1 MSVKDRLNDPESIE
15 VGKEVR
21 SMRSVFLKIIGI
33 SMIPLLVMAIVV
45 AILENIYFRNIIK
58 DEIKEELRTSAYG
71 LSALYDGTAPGDYEM
86 GDDGI
91 VYKGSTK
98 ISGLFSTL
106 PSDLKKS
113 GIVFTFFY
121 GNTRIDTSVLD
132 INGKNM
138 AGTKLD
144 NDKYRQ
150 IFDSGEEL
158 FCEATELGGRT
169 YYGYYNPY
177 KNSNGEIA
185 AIFFAGRLQNEVFAN
200 AGNYTY
206 MILWT
211 VFIVLIIGIIVSLL
225 CTIYTVGV
233 MFKHFRQEQDT
244 NLKKIAGKNQTDFMT
259 LVDREVRDPIDN
271 ITVLSD
277 KILEEETS
285 PEIREQVLGIK
296 EACNSMLISFR
307 SIRDYSLLEADEIGD
322 NTDEYEITKIVDDS
336 CRKVAAGIERKHLDF
351 HVEYD
356 EGMPDHLKGDY
367 VKIRQILDNLLE
379 NAVKY
384 TYEGSV
390 VLSITYRKITAGKI
404 DVTFTITDTGA
415 GIRRED
421 AQKLFSSIGKVGDN
435 KNVSIKGTGLG
446 LLICKRLV
454 NLLDGRISAESEIG
468 KGSTFTFTVPQDVA
482 GTKTV
487 GECICNDK

>member
-1 MSVKDRLNDPESIE
+1 MNVNDSLNDREKIE

-21 SMRSVFLKIIGI
+21 TMRSVFLKIIGI
-33 SMIPLLVMAIVV
+33 SMIPLIVMAIVV

-71 LSALYDGTAPGDYEM
+71 LSALYDNASPGDYEM
-86 GDDGI
+86 RDDGT
-91 VYKGSTK
+91 VYKGSKKVT
-98 ISGLFSTL
+98 GLFDTL
-106 PSDLKKS
+106 SPDLKKS
-113 GIVFTFFY
+113 GIAFTFFY
-121 GNTRIDTSVLD
+121 GNTRIDTSVYD
-132 INGKNM
+132 VNGKNM

-150 IFDSGEEL
+150 IYDSGEEL
-158 FCEATELGGRT
+158 FCEATDLGGRT
-169 YYGYYNPY
+169 YYGYYVPY
-177 KNSNGEIA
+177 KNSNGELA

-211 VFIVLIIGIIVSLL
+211 VFIILIIGTIVSLL

-233 MFKHFRQEQDT
+233 MFRHFKREQEM
-244 NLKKIAGKNQTDFMT
+244 NIKMIACKNQTEFMT

-277 KILEEETS
+277 KILDEETS

-296 EACNSMLISFR
+296 ESCNSMLISFR
-307 SIRDYSLLEADEIGD
+307 SIRDYSLLESDEIDD
-322 NTDEYEITKIVDDS
+322 NTDEYEIIKIVDDS
-336 CRKVAAGIERKHLDF
+336 CKKVAAGIERKHLDF
-351 HVEYD
+351 RVNYD
-356 EGMPDHLKGDY
+356 ESMSNHLKGDY

-390 VLSITYRKITAGKI
+390 VLDISYRKITPGKI
-404 DVTFTITDTGA
+404 DVTFTITDTGV

-421 AQKLFSSIGKVGDN
+421 AQKLFNSIGKVGDN

-468 KGSTFTFTVPQDVA
+468 KGSIFTFTIPQDVA
-482 GTKTV
+482 GERTV
-487 GECICNDK
+487 GESLHHDN